1 MRIGYLNIRNF
12 KSIKKME
19 LEDIYDALILVGK
32 NNSGKSTVLEA
43 VRAAVGDY
51 TVTPK
56 DFHEGTGN
64 IVIGVK
70 LSIDSDALA
79 YLHNNGIVSQYKNY
93 ELWYEDFC
101 KKLPSFKDGILTF
114 VKALQPVFQLY
125 RIY

>member
-1 MRIGYLNIRNF
+1 MRIVYLNIRNF

-19 LEDIYDALILVGK
+19 LEDIYDALILVGT
-32 NNSGKSTVLEA
+32 NNS
-43 VRAAVGDY
+43 
-51 TVTPK
+51 VTPK

-114 VKALQPVFQLY
+114 EYVY
-125 RIY
+125 RRNQTECYRDGIIFSNRYQ